1 MPLRAERKVEE
12 EGEAIMGVRWQRLGA
27 RLAFVLQR
35 DGLCVP
41 VESGVRGVAAGALV
55 GELERLQAFRR
66 DHAAARAP
74 SGAAEGENSASLGRL
89 GDLDVAAV
97 VLKSVGHFRQDDAV
111 AAGFV

>member
-12 EGEAIMGVRWQRLGA
+12 EGEAIMGVRWQGLGA

-41 VESGVRGVAAGALV
+41 VEAGVRGIAAGALV
-55 GELERLQAFRR
+55 REFDRLQAFRR

-74 SGAAEGENSASLGRL
+74 SGAAQGENSASLGRL
-89 GDLDVAAV
+89 GDLVIASV
-97 VLKSVGHFRQDDAV
+97 VLKSVGHFRQGD
-111 AAGFV
+111 